1 MANGKYSFGKSSS
14 KRLEGVDPRMS
25 EIMTEAIKTSPYDF
39 GIAQGKRSYEEQF
52 NLYKKG
58 RQWNPKS
65 GIESDPSSWEVGGKD
80 KIVTK
85 TMKSKHLAGRAI
97 DVSVFKGGK
106 YVKGDTTE
114 EMQMYRDVGAHIKST
129 AKRLGYEKDFSW
141 GGDWKKFVDAP
152 HYEIKQKPED
162 MFMTSALK
170 QEQGIMGP
178 PSPTKRGI

>member
-85 TMKSKHLAGRAI
+85 TMKSKHLSGRAI

-106 YVKGDTTE
+106 YVRGDTE
-114 EMQMYRDVGAHIKST
+114 DEMQMYRDVGAHIKGT
-129 AKRLGYEKDFSW
+129 AKKLGYEKDFSW
-141 GGDWKKFVDAP
+141 GGDWKDFVDAP
-152 HYEIKQKPED
+152 HYQIKQKPED
-162 MFMTSALK
+162 IAMTSMLK
-170 QEQGIMGP
+170 PERPMIQ
-178 PSPTKRGI
+178 